1 MCQKSKI
8 IARVKN
14 GELSMC
20 RSCEN
25 FSLTFNNILFQF
37 DKSELMQFRDY
48 VSKIDI
54 DYWLTYP
61 ACKMQKRKIPVE
73 TFNQDLFLI
82 FDEYEIEELKTLLGI
97 NTYDKQ
103 APLSAGDIDYPFC
116 LN

>member
-97 NTYDKQ
+97 STYDNQ
-103 APLSAGDIDYPFC
+103 APLSAGDIDYPFF